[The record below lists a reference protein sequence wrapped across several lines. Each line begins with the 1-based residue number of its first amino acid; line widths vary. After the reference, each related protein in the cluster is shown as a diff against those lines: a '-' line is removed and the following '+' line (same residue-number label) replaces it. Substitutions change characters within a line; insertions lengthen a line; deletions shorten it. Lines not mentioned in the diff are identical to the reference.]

1 MTVTA
6 NNRAEA
12 TTGTGTATS
21 SGKPTGTSTAAASP
35 AVHQL
40 SEQPTAQELKA
51 HFAPVFE
58 QIAQGALEREQNRE
72 LGHGAV
78 ELLRESGFTK
88 VRLPRELGGFGA
100 SLEQLLDLLIDLA
113 AADSNLPQALHGH
126 FMFTEVHQHQSQGPV
141 SDWWLSEVAAGKLF
155 ANALVELPPATGA
168 RPVVITPRDGD
179 VSRGADVSG
188 DKFYSTGSLFAD
200 YILVLGKQP
209 GSEDDTYVVV
219 DTRDPGVE
227 LIDDWNGIGQKLTAS
242 GTTKFHEAAVD
253 PQRAMTLAV
262 PTGPLGF
269 PFLWLILAAT
279 HAGIARAALNDAAAY
294 VAARRRTYVHGTGEL
309 PSEDPLVQNV
319 VGSISAKASAARHI
333 VLGAARELEWALSA
347 TREVCSLEE
356 PVFLDAYAAAS
367 VSASE
372 ASVATADLSLDAAN
386 LVFETGG
393 ASSLLAD
400 KQLDRHWRNARVLAS
415 HTPGNY
421 RLKSIGDF
429 RINGTVPPLSA
440 RVRNSETPSAPPEGG
455 NK

>member
-1 MTVTA
+1 MTITA
-6 NNRAEA
+6 NVRSDAA
-12 TTGTGTATS
+12 AGKDSTARTGTAPDTADTDEDLFS
-21 SGKPTGTSTAAASP
+21 VPPTI
-35 AVHQL
+35 
-40 SEQPTAQELKA
+40 QELRS

-58 QIAQGALEREQNRE
+58 QIAQDALERERNRE

-100 SLEQLLDLLIDLA
+100 SLDQLLDLLIDLA

-126 FMFTEVHQHQSQGPV
+126 YMFTEVHQHQSQGEV
-141 SDWWLSEVAAGKLF
+141 SDWWLSEVAAGKVF

-168 RPVVITPRDGD
+168 RPVVITPRDGN
-179 VSRGADVSG
+179 VSRGAVVSG

-209 GSEDDTYVVV
+209 GSENDTYVVV
-219 DTRDPGVE
+219 NTRDPGVE
-227 LIDDWNGIGQKLTAS
+227 LIDDWNGIGQTLTAS
-242 GTTKFHEAAVD
+242 GTTKFHDAAVD
-253 PQRAMTLAV
+253 AERAMTLAV

-279 HAGIARAALNDAAAY
+279 HAGIARGALNDAAAY
-294 VAARRRTYVHGTGEL
+294 VAGRRRTYVHGSGEL

-319 VGSISAKASAARHI
+319 VGSISAKASAARHV
-333 VLGAARELEWALSA
+333 VLGAARELEEALRA
-347 TREVCSLEE
+347 TRDVDSLED
-356 PVFLDAYAAAS
+356 PAFLDAYAAAS

-372 ASVATADLSLDAAN
+372 ASVAAAELSLEAAN
-386 LVFETGG
+386 LLFETGG
-393 ASSLLAD
+393 ASSLLTD

-415 HTPGNY
+415 HTPGSY

-440 RVRNSETPSAPPEGG
+440 RVRNSDTASTSSEGET
-455 NK
+455 K

>member
-1 MTVTA
+1 MAASAIGTTTA
-6 NNRAEA
+6 VSTSDRPISAD
-12 TTGTGTATS
+12 TATS
-21 SGKPTGTSTAAASP
+21 PGLADGAGEFSEPPTI
-35 AVHQL
+35 HDL
-40 SEQPTAQELKA
+40 RA

-72 LGHGAV
+72 LAHGAV

-88 VRLPRELGGFGA
+88 VRLPRKLGGFGA
-100 SLEQLLDLLIDLA
+100 SLDQLLDLLIDLA

-126 FMFTEVHQHQSQGPV
+126 FMFTEIHQHQSQGEV
-141 SDWWLSEVAAGKLF
+141 SDWWLSEVAAGRLF

-179 VSRGADVSG
+179 VSRGATVTG

-219 DTRDPGVE
+219 DTRDPEVE

-242 GTTKFHEAAVD
+242 GTTKFHHAVVNAE
-253 PQRAMTLAV
+253 RAMTLAV

-279 HAGIARAALNDAAAY
+279 HAGIARAAMNDAAAY
-294 VAARRRTYVHGTGEL
+294 VAARRRTYVHGTAEL
-309 PSEDPLVQNV
+309 PSQDPLVQNV

-333 VLGAARELEWALSA
+333 VMGAARELEAALET
-347 TREVCSLEE
+347 TRDVRSLDE
-356 PVFLDAYAAAS
+356 PTFLDAYSAAS

-372 ASVATADLSLDAAN
+372 ASVAAADLSLDAAN
-386 LVFETGG
+386 LLFETGG

-421 RLKSIGDF
+421 RLKSIGDY

-440 RVRNSETPSAPPEGG
+440 RVRNSDPSSAPSEGE